1 MNIFGMTKQALGDF
15 FSEHGENPAKADIVF
30 DGFYRK
36 NARSFADLGLSP
48 RVTELLDSSFETTV
62 PEVIKS
68 SEAEDCSKLLLRL
81 KDGETVET
89 VLMRQKF
96 GAWVCVSTE
105 VGCSMGCSFCQSG
118 RLKMRRR
125 LAVDEMTGQL
135 IAVMRD
141 YNIRLSG
148 ISVMGIGE
156 PFDNFD
162 YVVDFCGIASAAKG
176 LEIGEKHITVSTCG
190 IVPRIYE
197 YADLAHPCNLAISL
211 HAPTD
216 ELRDTLMPVNR
227 AYPLEK
233 LMSAAEYFS
242 QKANRR
248 VTLEY
253 VMLCGVNDEPL
264 HAQQLADLIA
274 GRRFYVNIIPYN
286 ETDSQFTQSPRERIM
301 RFYDVLKKNGVGVTM
316 RREFGSGVNGA
327 CGQLSSD
334 YSGDKE

>member
-1 MNIFGMTKQALGDF
+1 MNIFGVTPDALAEF
-15 FSEHGENPAKADIVF
+15 FSQHGENPAKAEIVF
-30 DGFYRK
+30 DGVYRK
-36 NARSFADLGLSP
+36 NIRSFSELGLSA
-48 RVTELLDSSFETTV
+48 RVTELLDNSFDMSI

-68 SEAEDCSKLLLRL
+68 SDAEDCSKLLLRL
-81 KDGETVET
+81 SDGEVIET

-96 GAWVCVSTE
+96 GAWVCVSTQ
-105 VGCSMGCSFCQSG
+105 VGCSMGCAFCQSG

-125 LAVDEMTGQL
+125 LTSAEMTGQL
-135 IAVMRD
+135 IAV
-141 YNIRLSG
+141 IRQCGVKLCG

-156 PFDNFD
+156 PFDNYD
-162 YVVDFCGIASAAKG
+162 NVIDFCKISSAGKG

-190 IVPRIYE
+190 IVPRIYD
-197 YADLAHPCNLAISL
+197 YAELAHPFNLAISL
-211 HAPTD
+211 HAPTN
-216 ELRDTLMPVNR
+216 ELRDRLMPISR

-233 LMSAAEYFS
+233 LMPAAEYFS

-253 VMLCGVNDEPL
+253 VMLRGVNDQPR
-264 HAQQLADLIA
+264 HAQLLAELIG

-286 ETDSQFTQSPRERIM
+286 ETESQFSQSPRENIM
-301 RFYDVLKKNGVGVTM
+301 RFYDVLKRNGVGVTM

-334 YSGDKE
+334 YSAE